1 MKDSFSSRGERER
14 ERETKT
20 ERERDLY
27 VLGFVYKRYILCE
40 GREKRNGRRKL
51 LPRPKLGLQFL

>member
-1 MKDSFSSRGERER
+1 MRER
-14 ERETKT
+14 DTKT
-20 ERERDLY
+20 ERGFY
-27 VLGFVYKRYILCE
+27 VLGFVYKSYILCE